1 MNSSRKFIIALAIF
15 ALLGIVFA
23 GVSTYDFV
31 EHLDRQVHAIT
42 CAFVPGL
49 SAKDSTG
56 ASGCY
61 AALMSPYSSVL
72 RQMVWGGIP
81 IALPGLAVFAYLLFM
96 ALDMLLNKKSGEP
109 AETRY
114 AIAATALPALVS
126 VIYLFVS
133 LKYVGALC
141 KMCVGIYLCSLGSL
155 LCAVLADRAAAGA
168 EKKASTAQAVA
179 RYPIYFIE
187 GILFVLLSVLVY
199 LGLKPAYAAGE
210 QSCGELLRAE
220 DKYAVMAPLSMS
232 IGGMPA
238 IEVFDPLCPA
248 CKSFA
253 ARLESSGLQDKL
265 QLRGVLFPL
274 DKECNWMVK
283 TTLHPG
289 ACAVSEAVL
298 CAGDDAA
305 SVVAWAFENQRELRE
320 LAEKSGSAAVYQ
332 RIRERFVT
340 LSGCLGKPEVKA
352 KINRSLRWIV
362 ANSLSVLTP
371 QLFVNKHKLCDE
383 DTDLGLEYSLS
394 RLLDS
399 VQTGNFSR

>member
-1 MNSSRKFIIALAIF
+1 
-15 ALLGIVFA
+15 
-23 GVSTYDFV
+23 
-31 EHLDRQVHAIT
+31 
-42 CAFVPGL
+42 
-49 SAKDSTG
+49 
-56 ASGCY
+56 
-61 AALMSPYSSVL
+61 
-72 RQMVWGGIP
+72 
-81 IALPGLAVFAYLLFM
+81 
-96 ALDMLLNKKSGEP
+96 
-109 AETRY
+109 
-114 AIAATALPALVS
+114 
-126 VIYLFVS
+126 
-133 LKYVGALC
+133 
-141 KMCVGIYLCSLGSL
+141 
-155 LCAVLADRAAAGA
+155 
-168 EKKASTAQAVA
+168 
-179 RYPIYFIE
+179 
-187 GILFVLLSVLVY
+187 
-199 LGLKPAYAAGE
+199 
-210 QSCGELLRAE
+210 
-220 DKYAVMAPLSMS
+220 MAPLSMS